1 VRPVLLAT
9 DDLVSSFGSFAT
21 PAPATLRLDHESRDE
36 AAWLSTACEDDRR
49 SRSAGVSAIEALPRS
64 SS

>member
-1 VRPVLLAT
+1 MACPLAFLAPERILRPHTTSDRPLQKAQ
-9 DDLVSSFGSFAT
+9 
-21 PAPATLRLDHESRDE
+21 DE
-36 AAWLSTACEDDRR
+36 AGAWLSTACEDDRR